1 MGGRVSDRPD
11 LPDRPAP
18 PQPLLQRARTWL
30 EWVGVG
36 RVVGSAVV
44 VLAVLGAAYWLVK
57 PPPATTESKLP
68 FASASSTAGT
78 GASSSVVISAP
89 SSTVVAAVVVHV
101 AGAVLHSGVYTFPPG
116 SRVVD
121 AVQRAGGL
129 AADADPDAVN
139 LAALLAD
146 GQRVYVPRIG
156 EPTPPVVDGGVP
168 TTVAGPVD
176 LNRATA
182 DELDALPGVG
192 PATAAAIV
200 AYRELHGPFGTVDDL
215 ADVRGIGPAKVEALR
230 GLVTV

>member
-1 MGGRVSDRPD
+1 MSEFPD

-18 PQPLLQRARTWL
+18 PQSMLHRAKGWLQ
-30 EWVGVG
+30 WVGVG

-44 VLAVLGAAYWLVK
+44 VLAVLAGAYWLVK
-57 PPPATTESKLP
+57 PPPTPIESRLP
-68 FASASSTAGT
+68 FASAGPTSSQVPNTVADAVPST
-78 GASSSVVISAP
+78 TSAE
-89 SSTVVAAVVVHV
+89 VVVHV
-101 AGAVLHSGVYTFPPG
+101 AGAVVTAGVYRMPAG

-129 AADADPDAVN
+129 AANAEADAIN
-139 LAALLAD
+139 LAALLVD
-146 GQRVYVPRIG
+146 GQRVYVPRVG
-156 EPTPPVVDGGVP
+156 EPVPATSGGGAP
-168 TTVAGPVD
+168 TTMPGPID

-200 AYRELHGPFGTVDDL
+200 AYREQHGPFGRVDDL
-215 ADVRGIGPAKVEALR
+215 AQVRGIGPAKVEALR

>member
-1 MGGRVSDRPD
+1 
-11 LPDRPAP
+11 
-18 PQPLLQRARTWL
+18 
-30 EWVGVG
+30 
-36 RVVGSAVV
+36 
-44 VLAVLGAAYWLVK
+44 
-57 PPPATTESKLP
+57 LP
-68 FASASSTAGT
+68 FAA
-78 GASSSVVISAP
+78 ASSSTVAGTSPSALASVP
-89 SSTVVAAVVVHV
+89 STTALTAVVVHV
-101 AGAVLHSGVYTFPPG
+101 AGAVLHAGVYTFSAG

-139 LAALLAD
+139 LAALLVD

-156 EPTPPVVDGGVP
+156 EPAPPLVDGGGP
-168 TTVAGPVD
+168 TTVAGPID

-200 AYRELHGPFGTVDDL
+200 AYREQHGPFGTVDDL